1 MLKQVLFVVTL
12 FFLLPLCV
20 PAQQKDSL
28 TLLYDSTTVHDSTV
42 VKDSLKITDSTK
54 AVIQVAVPE
63 ENTLN
68 RILADN
74 IFLNSKSKPLTLIES
89 PRKTDSKDVLFY
101 SLVMVVFLFALLKS
115 RYARYF
121 MNLFRVFFNTS
132 LRQSQLT
139 DQLLQAKLPSLLFNL
154 FFILIGSW
162 YIYLL
167 LIFFGEL
174 SHKTNWQVLLVCAFS
189 LLVIYLVKYAVL
201 KFTGWVTGYKQEA
214 DTYIFIIFLI
224 NKIVAICLI
233 PVVIIMAFSEKEL
246 SNVALILSFVIICIM
261 LLMRFFRSYSLLQ
274 NKLKISRFHF
284 FIYIIGIEIIPIMVI
299 YKVALFF
306 MSKNL

>member
-1 MLKQVLFVVTL
+1 VVTL

-233 PVVIIMAFSEKEL
+233 PLVIIMAFSEKEL
-246 SNVALILSFVIICIM
+246 SHVALILSFVIICIM